1 MKKSV
6 FIVCILLFWVVPA
19 FAMKNSPDG
28 FRGIK
33 WGDPVSALGNKQ
45 NIRFEGQAD
54 GFDIYTRTTDKLA
67 FGDVPLEF
75 IIYFFCNDKFV
86 LVGIDCKDEYAD
98 MIMRIFKTRFGV
110 PTQPNKYLDEYE
122 WKDGNALITMKHD
135 KFNKI
140 VSISMSSREQYNIA
154 MHFLDEC
161 SKTAQSDF

>member
-1 MKKSV
+1 MQQR
-6 FIVCILLFWVVPA
+6 
-19 FAMKNSPDG
+19 KNSADIARSPIRRELVDG
-28 FRGIK
+28 NLAYDVVYFQ
-33 WGDPVSALGNKQ
+33 DVASFFQ
-45 NIRFEGQAD
+45 GQAD